1 MSKKNFKVS
10 ARIDESNP
18 NHHIWNNNGT
28 WYIYFMIHKEDN
40 TAERLRRSLKTHDVE
55 EARQK
60 RDKILA
66 RLMKD

>member
-1 MSKKNFKVS
+1 MSKKNFKLS

-28 WYIYFMIHKEDN
+28 WYIHFIIHKEDK
-40 TAERLRRSLKTHDVE
+40 TAERFRKSLKTRDVE
-55 EARQK
+55 EARNK
-60 RDKILA
+60 RDKILE